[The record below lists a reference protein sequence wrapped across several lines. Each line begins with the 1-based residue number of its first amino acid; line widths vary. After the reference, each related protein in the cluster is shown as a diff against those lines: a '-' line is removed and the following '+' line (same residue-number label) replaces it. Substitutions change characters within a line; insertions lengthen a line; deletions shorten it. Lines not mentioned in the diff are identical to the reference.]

1 MRSQC
6 ELLHLVSRGPLLTS
20 LHKYKYPIWT
30 LEWVMMLPID
40 KAKISAAKLRFCFSQ
55 FLWFNVSQRRPFP
68 LDVGSLAGKMRS
80 YPSGI
85 TLSCV
90 TGLVTA
96 SITSYDQTTSCHEPV
111 SMWHW
116 RVHTRLY
123 DQQPRPQPAGERES
137 INEILFWCKMNFR
150 DRDQFTEDIYWTQN
164 EAIYNQHKYFTKLKL
179 KSLFISSPYGLTSYS
194 CIK

>member
-1 MRSQC
+1 MWSQC

-85 TLSCV
+85 SLSCV

>member
-1 MRSQC
+1 
-6 ELLHLVSRGPLLTS
+6 
-20 LHKYKYPIWT
+20 
-30 LEWVMMLPID
+30 MMLPID